1 MTHTAAPAFAH
12 TSGPK
17 SARIALVGEAWGKD
31 EQLVKAP
38 FVGYSG
44 QELTRI
50 LKDVGLSRSDC
61 FLTNVLAF
69 QPLNNDMD
77 TLCGKKADVGPNYA
91 WKALR
96 QGKYLRP
103 EFFPEIARLK
113 EELESV
119 RPNLVVALG
128 NVACWA
134 LLGTS
139 GITSIRGT
147 VAESSLCP
155 GLKVLPTYHPA
166 AVLRNWA
173 WRPIV
178 LADMLKA
185 KREMEF
191 PEIRRPRR
199 EFVVNPSLDEIDEW
213 IARHAEHAPDLAVDT
228 ETTRGQIDMIG
239 FSSGPSHALVIPF
252 FNNTTFQN
260 FWPTI
265 ELEIEARKRVQYL
278 LTLPC
283 PKVLQNGLYDAQY
296 ILKEKFSIRNMQE
309 DTMLLHHALFPEL
322 PKGLGF
328 LGSVY
333 CNESSWK
340 LLNRRRSDEIL
351 KKDE

>member
-12 TSGPK
+12 TSGPRN
-17 SARIALVGEAWGKD
+17 ARIAFVGEAWGKD

-50 LKDVGLSRSDC
+50 LNDVGLARSDC

-69 QPLNNDMD
+69 QPFNNDMD
-77 TLCGKKADVGPNYA
+77 TLCGKKSDVGSGYA
-91 WKALR
+91 LKPLR
-96 QGKYLRP
+96 PGKYLRP
-103 EFFPEIARLK
+103 EFLSELSRLK

-134 LLGTS
+134 LLGS
-139 GITSIRGT
+139 AGIGVLRGT
-147 VAESSLCP
+147 VAESTLIP
-155 GLKVLPTYHPA
+155 GQKVLPTYHPA

-178 LADMLKA
+178 LADLLKA
-185 KREMEF
+185 KRELEF
-191 PEIRRPRR
+191 PEIRRLRR
-199 EFVVNPSLDEIDEW
+199 ETLVNPTLEEMDEW
-213 IARHAEHAPDLAVDT
+213 SERYGFNAPDLTIDT
-228 ETTRGQIDMIG
+228 ETSRGQIDIIG
-239 FSSGPSHALVIPF
+239 FSSGPIHSMVVQF
-252 FNNTTFQN
+252 FNTTTFQN
-260 FWPTI
+260 IWPTA
-265 ELEIEARKRVQYL
+265 EAEVEARKKVQKL
-278 LTLPC
+278 LTCPV
-283 PKVLQNGLYDAQY
+283 PKVFQNGLYDLQY
-296 ILKEKFSIRNMQE
+296 LLRENFTIRNVAE

-340 LLNRRRSDEIL
+340 LLNRRRSDEVV
-351 KKDE
+351 KKDD

>member
-1 MTHTAAPAFAH
+1 MTHTAAPAFAY
-12 TSGPK
+12 TSGPRN
-17 SARIALVGEAWGKD
+17 ARIALVGEAWGKE

-50 LKDVGLSRSDC
+50 LKDVGLARSDC

-69 QPLNNDMD
+69 QPFNNDMD
-77 TLCGKKADVGPNYA
+77 TLCGKKADVGPSYA
-91 WKALR
+91 LKPLR
-96 QGKYLRP
+96 PGKYLRP
-103 EFFPEIARLK
+103 EFLSELSRLK

-119 RPNLVVALG
+119 RPNLIVALG

-134 LLGTS
+134 LLGS
-139 GITSIRGT
+139 AGIGALRGT
-147 VAESSLCP
+147 VAESTLCP
-155 GLKVLPTYHPA
+155 GQKVLPTYHPA

-178 LADMLKA
+178 LADLLKA
-185 KREMEF
+185 KRELEF
-191 PEIRRPRR
+191 PEIRRPHR
-199 EFVVNPSLDEIDEW
+199 EVVVNPTLAEIDEW
-213 IARHAEHAPDLAVDT
+213 IARYGASAPDLAIDT

-239 FSSGPSHALVIPF
+239 FSSGASHSLVIPF

-260 FWPTI
+260 FWPDAQA
-265 ELEIEARKRVQYL
+265 EVEARKRVQYL
-278 LTLPC
+278 LGLPSV
-283 PKVLQNGLYDAQY
+283 KIFQNGLYDLQY
-296 ILKEKFSIRNMQE
+296 LLREAYTIRNVAE

-340 LLNRRRSDEIL
+340 LLNRRRSDEVV
-351 KKDE
+351 KKDD

>member
-12 TSGPK
+12 TSGPRT
-17 SARIALVGEAWGKD
+17 ARIALVGEAWGKD
-31 EQLVKAP
+31 EQLTKRP
-38 FVGYSG
+38 FMGYSG

-50 LKDVGLSRSDC
+50 LQDSNIARSEC

-69 QPLNNDMD
+69 QPFNNDMD
-77 TLCGKKADVGPNYA
+77 TLCAKKAEVGPGYPYS
-91 WKALR
+91 ALR

-103 EFFPEIARLK
+103 EFFPEIERLRV
-113 EELESV
+113 ELDSV
-119 RPNLVVALG
+119 RPNLTIALG

-134 LLGTS
+134 LLGS
-139 GITSIRGT
+139 AGITTLRGS
-147 VAESSLCP
+147 VAESTLVP

-185 KREMEF
+185 KRELEF

-199 EFVVNPSLDEIDEW
+199 AVLVNPTLDEIDEW
-213 IARHAEHAPDLAVDT
+213 IVRHRFAPSLAVDT
-228 ETTRGQIDMIG
+228 ETARGQIDMIG
-239 FSSGPSHALVIPF
+239 FADGQSHALVVPF
-252 FNNTTFQN
+252 FNHSTFAN
-260 FWPTI
+260 YWPDAAS
-265 ELEIEARKRVQYL
+265 EVAARKRVQVL
-278 LTLPC
+278 LGNDS
-283 PKVLQNGLYDAQY
+283 PKIFQNGLYDLQY
-296 ILKEKFSIRNMQE
+296 LLREGYTLRNVAE

-333 CNESSWK
+333 CNEGSWK
-340 LLNRRRSDEIL
+340 LLNRRRSDEVV
-351 KKDE
+351 KKDD